1 MMMTLSKRI
10 KADFLPHILLI
21 CILTLGTFTRFYK
34 IDERCLYPDSLMTI
48 NIISQS
54 SLHEI
59 WSTVT
64 DKFRPDPPLYYIIL
78 HYWGLISKSVFWL
91 RAFSAI
97 CGALLVLVAYKLV
110 KYLFNRKTAL
120 LTAYF
125 VAISPLLV
133 LYSQVIRYNSLNSL
147 LNLLSLY
154 FFIKALRSN
163 RIFGWSGWAA
173 YTGIRSISL
182 WINYSALIFFFSEA
196 IFILLFRKKYSLSF
210 RRWLACFLIITA
222 AFVPMGQYLIR
233 NFSILLSG
241 EGFRHIPLKSGW
253 IANILYFFF
262 TFSLGKTISPFNYTV
277 ISAAVI
283 LYLAILIKFFK
294 TYRAKLLS
302 NESIVFVLLS
312 LMIAVILCAF
322 SEYNSPRYIKSAS
335 VLYVII
341 LSLGI
346 LRFPKKTAVILVI
359 ALSLLSFYSLSNL
372 YNGRQYHRRELVDHW
387 DDIAAYVH
395 DYSEK
400 LDIVIYNGH
409 PFAYYFGLSDPDK
422 TALVLPETE
431 EEMILLIKENLE
443 TRKSTPR
450 IIFVY
455 SPLSGLKI
463 NDYKDE
469 IALLQNWLNRNH
481 FKLIAQE
488 NFDQDRQAHLKRKF
502 VNRTFPEYR
511 TSVYIYSRE

>member
-1 MMMTLSKRI
+1 MYLTLFKRGEV
-10 KADFLPHILLI
+10 DFSPHILLI
-21 CILTLGTFTRFYK
+21 CILTLGTFMRFYK

-54 SLHEI
+54 SFHEV

-64 DKFRPDPPLYYIIL
+64 DKFRPDPQLYYIIL
-78 HYWGLISKSVFWL
+78 YYWGLISKSVFWL

-97 CGALLVLVAYKLV
+97 CGALLVLVSYKLA
-110 KYLFNRKTAL
+110 KYLFDLKTAL
-120 LTAYF
+120 LTSYL

-154 FFIKALRSN
+154 LFIKALRSN
-163 RIFGWSGWAA
+163 RIFGWAA
-173 YTGIRSISL
+173 YTGVRSISL
-182 WINYSALIFFFSEA
+182 WINYSAFIFFFFEA
-196 IFILLFRKKYSLSF
+196 IFILLYRKKYSLSF
-210 RRWLACFLIITA
+210 RRWRVCFLIITA
-222 AFVPMGQYLIR
+222 TFLPMGQYLIR

-241 EGFRHIPLKSGW
+241 EGFRHIPLQSGW
-253 IANILYFFF
+253 IASILYFFF
-262 TFSLGKTISPFNYTV
+262 TFSLGKTVSPFNYTV
-277 ISAAVI
+277 VSAAVI
-283 LYLAILIKFFK
+283 LYLTILIKFFE
-294 TYRAKLLS
+294 TYLAKLLS

-312 LMIAVILCAF
+312 LMIAAILCAS

-346 LRFPKKTAVILVI
+346 LSFPKKTAVILVI
-359 ALSLLSFYSLSNL
+359 ALSLLSFYSLYNL

-387 DDIAAYVH
+387 DDIAAYVRG
-395 DYSEK
+395 YSDK
-400 LDIVIYNGH
+400 QDIVIHNSYLFG
-409 PFAYYFGLSDPDK
+409 YYFGLSDSDK

-431 EEMILLIKENLE
+431 EEMSLLIKENLE
-443 TRKSTPR
+443 TRKSTPK

-469 IALLQNWLNRNH
+469 IALLQNWLNRNN
-481 FKLIAQE
+481 FKLTTQK
-488 NFDQDRQAHLKRKF
+488 NFDQDRCANLKRNF
-502 VNRTFPEYR
+502 VSRSFPEYR
-511 TSVYIYSRE
+511 TSIYTYSRE